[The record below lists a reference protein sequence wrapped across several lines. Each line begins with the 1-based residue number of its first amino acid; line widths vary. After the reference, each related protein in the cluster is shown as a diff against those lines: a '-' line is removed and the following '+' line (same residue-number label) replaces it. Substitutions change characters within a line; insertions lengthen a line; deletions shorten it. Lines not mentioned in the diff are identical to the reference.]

1 MLSWTHC
8 ARLDRTE
15 RRSEMSAVS
24 HEPAQ
29 FARGK
34 ERSSWQLFIP
44 ELLASSTIIAMWLA
58 VLFSAVFGEN
68 IVNATAGGDSSSVPS
83 SVAVA
88 LFAFL
93 ATWVV
98 AWFGFRH
105 KRKD

>member
-1 MLSWTHC
+1 
-8 ARLDRTE
+8 
-15 RRSEMSAVS
+15 MSAIS
-24 HEPAQ
+24 HEPAP

-44 ELLASSTIIAMWLA
+44 ELLASLAIIAMWLS
-58 VLFSAVFGEN
+58 VLFSAVFGGN
-68 IVNATAGGDSSSVPS
+68 IVNTSAGGDASSVPS

-105 KRKD
+105 RRKH